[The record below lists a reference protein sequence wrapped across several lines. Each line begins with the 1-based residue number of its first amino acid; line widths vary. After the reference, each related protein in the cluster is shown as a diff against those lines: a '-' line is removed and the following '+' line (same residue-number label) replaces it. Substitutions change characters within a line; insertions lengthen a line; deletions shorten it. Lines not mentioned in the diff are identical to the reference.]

1 METVFHTILP
11 NREIQ
16 DILFQTPQI
25 VEELLQSLLLL

>member
-1 METVFHTILP
+1 METVFHTISL